1 MKKSEINILIID
13 DDSSIRSVLTEAIKK
28 FGYKATAVARP
39 DEALSLVKIKT
50 VNLALVDMMLPR
62 MNGLDLVKEMRMTPF
77 ASNPVIFMS
86 GIFRDNNFMEETVR
100 NGKGLSYL
108 VKPLDLKALKTL
120 IDDAVT
126 PMVSSSNQVSLQ
138 DLLTKSSS
146 TARERAKAVES
157 LEEISGYE
165 LPAILSVLMLE
176 QSTGHLNL
184 VDSQGDVFGITL
196 QNGDIVVLDSA
207 TSRET
212 LFKIIFDKGLMAQN
226 ELQALA
232 PERLKG
238 DVIKNLVEDSWISPH
253 MSLELKAEQIKLELQ
268 KRINGDRV
276 RLNYAEDRIR
286 SKDDKVS
293 FQQLLPLWHESAESV
308 LPQEYLEDFY
318 KELHEFPLKKG
329 PRFKK
334 DEKLLSLPM
343 MLTCGRVLDLLDQ
356 NMTLEEIHR
365 DTQLPLSNL
374 IRVTHLLAL
383 SRWIVFAD
391 VRKENTVIDRFKSM
405 EKIYQDLKDKNSFEV
420 FEYFGAGAD
429 PKKSDVDRIFKE
441 FAKAN
446 HPDLLPA
453 QAPTEIKDYITR
465 LFSLISEAHDV
476 LMSDEKRKKF
486 KEQQKQKE
494 FEKQLKAESMIE
506 EAQQSLQR
514 SQFNEALEIF
524 NKAYE
529 LYPTYKTQ
537 IFIAWAK
544 VKKNKMPANV
554 IKELVENLEKIPLE
568 ERRNAE
574 YAHTMGLIKRSQG
587 DMAGAVTQFEK
598 ALTLNKDFLES
609 RRELAEMRAADANKK
624 SFDLLNGDISSIVG
638 SLFKKKSG

>member
-13 DDSSIRSVLTEAIKK
+13 DDSSIRAVLTEAIKK
-28 FGYKATAVARP
+28 FGYKATAVAKP

-50 VNLALVDMMLPR
+50 VHLALVDMMLPR

-77 ASNPVIFMS
+77 ADSPAIFMS
-86 GIFRDNNFMEETVR
+86 GIVRDENFMAETIR

-120 IDDAVT
+120 IDDTVT
-126 PMVSSSNQVSLQ
+126 PIVSSSQVSLQ

-184 VDSQGDVFGITL
+184 VDSEGDVFGITL
-196 QNGDIVVLDSA
+196 QNGDLVVIDSA

-212 LFKIIFDKGLMAQN
+212 LFKIIVDKGLMTQS
-226 ELQALA
+226 ELQGLA

-253 MSLELKAEQIKLELQ
+253 MSLELKAEQVKLELQ
-268 KRINGDRV
+268 KRINANRV

-286 SKDDKVS
+286 SKEDKVS
-293 FQQLLPLWHESAESV
+293 FQQLWPLWHESAESV

-318 KELHEFPLKKG
+318 KELHGFPLKKG

-334 DEKLLSLPM
+334 DEKLLSMPM
-343 MLTCGRVLDLLDQ
+343 MLTCGKVLDLLDS

-405 EKIYQDLKDKNSFEV
+405 EKIYQDLKDKNPGEI

-446 HPDLLPA
+446 HPDLLPV
-453 QAPTEIKDYITR
+453 QAPADLKDCITR
-465 LFSLISEAHDV
+465 LFSLISGAHDI

-486 KEQQKQKE
+486 KDQLKQKE
-494 FEKQLKAESMIE
+494 FEKQLKSESMIE
-506 EAQQSLQR
+506 EGQQALQR
-514 SQFNEALEIF
+514 SQFNEALDTF

-529 LYPTYKTQ
+529 LFPTYKAQ
-537 IFIAWAK
+537 IYIAWSK
-544 VKKNKMPANV
+544 VKKGKVPANV
-554 IKELVENLEKIPLE
+554 LKEIVEELEKIPLE
-568 ERRNAE
+568 ERRTAE
-574 YAHTMGLIKRSQG
+574 YAHTMGLIKRAQG
-587 DMAGAVTQFEK
+587 DLPGAIGQLEK

-609 RRELAEMRAADANKK
+609 RRELAEIRAADANKK

-638 SLFKKKSG
+638 NLFKKKSG